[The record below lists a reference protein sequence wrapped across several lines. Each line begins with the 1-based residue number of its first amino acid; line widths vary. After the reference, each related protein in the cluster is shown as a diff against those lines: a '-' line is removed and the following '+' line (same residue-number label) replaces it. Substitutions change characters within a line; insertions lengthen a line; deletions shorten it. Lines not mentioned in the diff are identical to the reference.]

1 MAYATKSAGYA
12 RNAGKRW
19 RGEDVKLLKTL
30 ARQGASLRLISL
42 KLGRPDSAIRAKA
55 TVLGLTLKSPAPVV
69 APPPSRT
76 LSRLRTPAQ
85 RPDFE
90 SLTRQPDL
98 FGHA

>member
-1 MAYATKSAGYA
+1 
-12 RNAGKRW
+12 
-19 RGEDVKLLKTL
+19 
-30 ARQGASLRLISL
+30 GASLRLISL
-42 KLGRPDSAIRAKA
+42 KLGRPDNAIRAKA
-55 TVLGLTLKSPAPVV
+55 THLGLELKAPAPVV

-76 LSRLRTPAQ
+76 LSRLRSPAQ

>member
-1 MAYATKSAGYA
+1 M
-12 RNAGKRW
+12 
-19 RGEDVKLLKTL
+19 
-30 ARQGASLRLISL
+30 SL

-55 TVLGLTLKSPAPVV
+55 TTLGLTLNAPSPVV

-76 LSRLRTPAQ
+76 LSRLRRPAQ
-85 RPDFE
+85 RTDFE

>member
-19 RGEDVKLLKTL
+19 RGEDVKLLKAL
-30 ARQGASLRLISL
+30 ARQGAALRLISL

-55 TVLGLTLKSPAPVV
+55 TLLGLTLKSPAPVV

>member
-19 RGEDVKLLKTL
+19 RGEDVKLLKAL
-30 ARQGASLRLISL
+30 ARQGATLRLISL
-42 KLGRPDSAIRAKA
+42 KLGRPNSAIRAKA
-55 TVLGLTLKSPAPVV
+55 TLLGLTLKSPAPVV
-69 APPPSRT
+69 APPPTRT

-85 RPDFE
+85 RADFE

>member
-19 RGEDVKLLKTL
+19 RGEDVKLLKAL
-30 ARQGASLRLISL
+30 ARQGATLRLISL
-42 KLGRPDSAIRAKA
+42 KLGRPDNAIRAKA
-55 TVLGLTLKSPAPVV
+55 TLLGLTLKSPAAVV
-69 APPPSRT
+69 APPPTRT
-76 LSRLRTPAQ
+76 LSRLRKPAQ
-85 RPDFE
+85 RTDFE

>member
-19 RGEDVKLLKTL
+19 RGEDVKLLKAL

-55 TVLGLTLKSPAPVV
+55 TTMGLELKSPSPVV

-85 RPDFE
+85 RTDFE